1 MAKNKKQANGDAG
14 SYAAQAAAIRA
25 QAKKHKDPKVRAAI
39 NAQAAIVEKL
49 GKGAPAK

>member
-1 MAKNKKQANGDAG
+1 MTKKTKTTTAPNA
-14 SYAAQAAAIRA
+14 YAVQAAAIRS
-25 QAKKHKDPKVRAAI
+25 QAAKHKDPKVRAAI